1 MIRLFFALGAEVIL
15 ALRAA
20 NSILAH
26 VLGGHFVD
34 LLTLVI
40 LDVVVDL
47 SFYELN
53 EVPALAL
60 YQVLLAF

>member
-47 SFYELN
+47 SF
-53 EVPALAL
+53 
-60 YQVLLAF
+60 